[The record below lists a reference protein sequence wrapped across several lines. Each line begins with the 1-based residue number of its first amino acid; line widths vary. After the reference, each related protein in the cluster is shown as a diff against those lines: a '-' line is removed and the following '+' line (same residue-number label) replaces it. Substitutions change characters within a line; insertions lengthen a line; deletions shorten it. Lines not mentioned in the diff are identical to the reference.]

1 MNVFKNAS
9 KPECLCW
16 KIYGTASLNSEPR
29 HQKPESN
36 LAIQK
41 AKEALATRATTDV
54 NGRKVGQVPHP
65 NRPAEE
71 GEHQTDA
78 TPSNLREDGSATLS
92 ESVEERVVLEGEHQ
106 TDATPRDLREV
117 SRATSSKIVEQG
129 PADEGEHQTDA
140 TPSNL
145 IEDGGAPSSQSIEK
159 RAVVESE
166 HQTDATPRDLRE
178 VSRAT
183 SSKIVEQGAVDEGE
197 HPTDAAPSNLREAG
211 DMPRHHNVLKR
222 SGKFEGRITRT
233 IVMCWIL
240 VLINGLLI
248 GYTNGILVAVLNVDD
263 FLWDMFPSLR
273 EGNQHAHVNNKC
285 KYMDHKQQFLSSS
298 MSLISLPSF
307 LASAFLCFKYERKS
321 MIYLALLPFVIGIAM
336 NAVASGKLM
345 VLAGRA
351 MLSIGVGFYS
361 QVIPV
366 LIDELTHS
374 AAQDPL
380 FIGFQAVNYVGILGS
395 SVTAYFFNNMHDLGW
410 RYAIIVMIV
419 PWLILVGISYFI
431 PETPIYLLS
440 SGSVEEGEATLMKIR
455 GLPNVNAELQKL
467 EATIVSFRNF
477 RAAFLEVWRL
487 SSRPTLY
494 ILLVTQI
501 LQQVTGAT
509 AIVYF
514 GSLVFTSLGF
524 SDEASLISSTSS
536 VVSINAILLSGVGS
550 DGLVPRA
557 MAIGIDVLCAL
568 YSFNFALVSS
578 PLGWLGETYP
588 LVVRILGVV
597 PPTSSNFALSLIIAQ
612 LSQVIMCLL
621 QIWIFIISAI
631 LNAIGALTIYF
642 FIPET
647 TWILP
652 DLMPERVWR
661 RHWLWKLYFPN
672 RNRDDPPAD
681 KEDGK
686 ICDSIDNLRRKCSKK
701 ITEASFGGEASVDGR
716 EVSDATSKEFEAL
729 WNSGEIIEKEGEDPV
744 EDGVVVKPHTSLV
757 GISRDAR
764 KLTWTFRGQMSPLRQ
779 EELESSGLNAT
790 WGPELQRRAVVEGE
804 HQTDATPRDLREVSR
819 ATSLEIVELG
829 ATDEGEHPTDAAP
842 SNLRE
847 AGDAPSS
854 QRVKEGKFEGRI
866 TRTIVMC
873 WILVLTNGLLIG
885 YTNGILVAVLN
896 MDDFLWDMFPS
907 LREGNQHAHVN
918 NKCKYMD
925 HKQ

>member
-1 MNVFKNAS
+1 MSPLRQEELESSGLNATWGPELQKVCTINLSIVFVHRI
-9 KPECLCW
+9 PE
-16 KIYGTASLNSEPR
+16 
-29 HQKPESN
+29 
-36 LAIQK
+36 
-41 AKEALATRATTDV
+41 RA
-54 NGRKVGQVPHP
+54 
-65 NRPAEE
+65 
-71 GEHQTDA
+71 
-78 TPSNLREDGSATLS
+78 
-92 ESVEERVVLEGEHQ
+92 VVEGEHQ

-117 SRATSSKIVEQG
+117 SRATSSKIVE
-129 PADEGEHQTDA
+129 
-140 TPSNL
+140 L
-145 IEDGGAPSSQSIEK
+145 GA
-159 RAVVESE
+159 A
-166 HQTDATPRDLRE
+166 
-178 VSRAT
+178 
-183 SSKIVEQGAVDEGE
+183 DEGE

-211 DMPRHHNVLKR
+211 DAPSSQRVEE
-222 SGKFEGRITRT
+222 GKFEGRITCT

-240 VLINGLLI
+240 VLTNGLLI
-248 GYTNGILVAVLNVDD
+248 GYTNGILVAVLNMDD

-273 EGNQHAHVNNKC
+273 KGYQHAHVNNKC

-307 LASAFLCFKYERKS
+307 LASAFLCFKYGRKS

-336 NAVASGKLM
+336 NAIASGKFM

-351 MLSIGVGFYS
+351 MLNIGVGFYN

-380 FIGFQAVNYVGILGS
+380 FIGFQAVNYIGILGS

-431 PETPIYLLS
+431 PETPIYLLW

-455 GLPNVNAELQKL
+455 GLPNVNAELRKL

-536 VVSINAILLSGVGS
+536 VVVCFIRTIIDKYLVNKLRRKWRLLIAFSLMGMTQSINAILLSSVGS
-550 DGLVPRA
+550 
-557 MAIGIDVLCAL
+557 DVLCAL

-597 PPTSSNFALSLIIAQ
+597 PATSSNFALSLIIAQ
-612 LSQVIMCLL
+612 LSQVIMCRL

-647 TWILP
+647 TGILL

-661 RHWLWKLYFPN
+661 HHWLWKLYFPN

-681 KEDGK
+681 
-686 ICDSIDNLRRKCSKK
+686 
-701 ITEASFGGEASVDGR
+701 V
-716 EVSDATSKEFEAL
+716 
-729 WNSGEIIEKEGEDPV
+729 
-744 EDGVVVKPHTSLV
+744 
-757 GISRDAR
+757 
-764 KLTWTFRGQMSPLRQ
+764 
-779 EELESSGLNAT
+779 
-790 WGPELQRRAVVEGE
+790 
-804 HQTDATPRDLREVSR
+804 
-819 ATSLEIVELG
+819 
-829 ATDEGEHPTDAAP
+829 
-842 SNLRE
+842 
-847 AGDAPSS
+847 
-854 QRVKEGKFEGRI
+854 
-866 TRTIVMC
+866 
-873 WILVLTNGLLIG
+873 
-885 YTNGILVAVLN
+885 
-896 MDDFLWDMFPS
+896 
-907 LREGNQHAHVN
+907 
-918 NKCKYMD
+918 
-925 HKQ
+925 